1 MDIITASVK
10 RAVQSVSHSC
20 PKLRRLLVKEGM
32 ICPVR
37 AAVNGREGRFRHAE
51 AVEERDCPDAVW
63 IVVMGA
69 EVFVAEMGAV
79 GMK

>member
-1 MDIITASVK
+1 MK
-10 RAVQSVSHSC
+10 RAVQLASHSC

-32 ICPVR
+32 LCPVWV
-37 AAVNGREGRFRHAE
+37 AVDGREGRFKHAE
-51 AVEERDCPDAVW
+51 AVDERDCPDAVR

-69 EVFVAEMGAV
+69 RVFAAETGAV